1 MSSDEI
7 ATPRS
12 SQFVEA
18 PFTEKL
24 SARQVNGL
32 WFMCL
37 IKTLLNALVDTLKV
51 LKDLCCVVTIILA
64 EYADCLSICDEQFS
78 ACE

>member
-1 MSSDEI
+1 VSSDEI

-12 SQFVEA
+12 SQLVEA

-24 SARQVNGL
+24 SARQVHGL

-37 IKTLLNALVDTLKV
+37 IKTLLNARVDTLKV
-51 LKDLCCVVTIILA
+51 LKDLCCVVTVVLA
-64 EYADCLSICDEQFS
+64 EYAGFLSIPDEQFS
-78 ACE
+78 ACK

>member
-1 MSSDEI
+1 VSSDEI

-24 SARQVNGL
+24 SARQVHGL

-37 IKTLLNALVDTLKV
+37 IKTLLNARVDTLRV
-51 LKDLCCVVTIILA
+51 LKNLCCVVTVVLA
-64 EYADCLSICDEQFS
+64 DYAGSLSIPDEQFS
-78 ACE
+78 ACK

>member
-1 MSSDEI
+1 VSSDEI

-24 SARQVNGL
+24 SARQVHGL

-37 IKTLLNALVDTLKV
+37 IRTLLNARVDTLEV
-51 LKDLCCVVTIILA
+51 LEDLCCVVTVVLA
-64 EYADCLSICDEQFS
+64 EYADCLSILDEKFS
-78 ACE
+78 ACK

>member
-24 SARQVNGL
+24 SARQVHGL